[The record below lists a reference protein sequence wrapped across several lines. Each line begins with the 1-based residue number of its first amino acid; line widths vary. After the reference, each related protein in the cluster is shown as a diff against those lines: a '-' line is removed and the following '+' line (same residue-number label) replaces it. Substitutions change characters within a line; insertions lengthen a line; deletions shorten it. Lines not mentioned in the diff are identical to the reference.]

1 MAARVHVVAGSI
13 ALLLIA
19 AFWSVTVLCELFWSP
34 AAVAAV
40 KRAILYGVAF
50 LIPALMVAGGSGFAL
65 SKGRGGKLIDG
76 KKARMRVMA
85 LNGLRP
91 CALRDLPGPESRRR
105 TLRCR
110 LLCGADRRARRRS
123 RAADAPGPEPPGRIT
138 AIGPTSEA
146 GRAGG
151 RLARWAPLSQRHSRH
166 SIESSARRDD
176 GPKREIPA
184 PALEPARLS
193 RAGPGVESAAR
204 VYKP

>member
-85 LNGLRP
+85 LNGLLVLAPSAIFLARR
-91 CALRDLPGPESRRR
+91 AAAGHFDAAFYAVQTVELAAGAVQLTLLALNLRDG
-105 TLRCR
+105 LRLSGR
-110 LLCGADRRARRRS
+110 LRK
-123 RAADAPGPEPPGRIT
+123 RAAPAAVT
-138 AIGPTSEA
+138 AMGA
-146 GRAGG
+146 A
-151 RLARWAPLSQRHSRH
+151 
-166 SIESSARRDD
+166 
-176 GPKREIPA
+176 
-184 PALEPARLS
+184 
-193 RAGPGVESAAR
+193 VSAA
-204 VYKP
+204 